1 MKTPLNWKPGALL
14 RKGVCAIGAALVAGA
29 VCAAD
34 VVTYEEFGAAG
45 DGKADD
51 MAAIVA
57 AHAAANKKGLP
68 VRAGDGR
75 TYYIG
80 GGARTADI
88 RTDVDFGTAS
98 FVIDDREVPLDKR
111 STPVF
116 RISHS
121 ARPVAV
127 KGMTTLASGQKN
139 LGIELP
145 GPSLVEVVDATVRQ
159 YIRYGLNQNGGRPK
173 REVLLAAADGT
184 VDPSTPVIWNYG
196 KVTRA
201 IAHPLDAKTLTV
213 RGGRFTTIANQAESR
228 YTYFGRGFDV
238 NRSNVRIEG
247 LRHDMTGEGDH
258 GAPYS
263 GFISVSLAANVMVS
277 NCVFTAHRTYRTVGA
292 AGNPVSMGSYD
303 ISANNAVN
311 VSFVNCRQTTDIND
325 GCYWGIFGSNYCRNL
340 LYDGCTFSRFDA
352 HMGVAN
358 ATVRNCELGY
368 MGINAI
374 GFGTFLVENTTVRS
388 GSFFN
393 LRGDYGSTWR
403 GNLVVRNCTFVPRKG
418 KTSAVTLVNGS
429 SIDWHDFGY
438 ECFMP
443 RRIVFDGLAIDDSG
457 FPENYD
463 GPFVF
468 GMFNPKNTDASY
480 VEKYPYH
487 VAEEV
492 VLRNVTTK
500 SGRPLRLSPNK
511 WMFRNV
517 KVVENGALRGL
528 LDLEQNK

>member
-1 MKTPLNWKPGALL
+1 MAYSMGVIASR
-14 RKGVCAIGAALVAGA
+14 RKVASAFAAVLVARA
-29 VCAAD
+29 ICAAG

-45 DGKADD
+45 DGKSDD
-51 MAAIVA
+51 MSAIVA
-57 AHAAANKKGLP
+57 AHAAANEKGLP

-80 GGARTADI
+80 GGAQTAEI

-98 FVIDDREVPLDKR
+98 FVIDDREVPLKKR
-111 STPVF
+111 ATPVF
-116 RISHS
+116 RIPHS

-127 KGMTTLASGQKN
+127 KGIAALARGQGS
-139 LGIELP
+139 LGVVLP

-159 YIRYGLNQNGGRPK
+159 YIRYGLNQNKGRPK

-184 VDPSTPVIWNYG
+184 VDPSTPVIWDYG
-196 KVTRA
+196 KVTHA
-201 IAHPLDAKTLTV
+201 VAYPLDAKTLTI
-213 RGGRFTTIANQAESR
+213 RGGRFTTIANRAESR

-238 NRSNVRIEG
+238 SRSNVRIEG
-247 LRHDMTGEGDH
+247 LRHDVTGEGDH
-258 GAPYS
+258 GAPYR
-263 GFISVSLAANVMVS
+263 GFVTVSYAANVMVS
-277 NCVFTAHRTYRTVGA
+277 NCVFTAHKTYRTIGA
-292 AGNPVSMGSYD
+292 AGKPVSMGSYD
-303 ISANNAVN
+303 ISAGSAVN
-311 VSFVNCRQTTDIND
+311 VSFVDCRQTTDIND
-325 GCYWGIFGSNYCRNL
+325 GRYWGIFGSNYCRNL

-358 ATVRNCELGY
+358 ATVRNSELGH

-393 LRGDYGSTWR
+393 LRGDYGSTWH
-403 GNLVVRNCTFVPRKG
+403 GDFIVRNCTFVPRDG
-418 KTSAVTLVNGS
+418 KKAAALVNGYS
-429 SIDWHDFGY
+429 YDWHDFGY

-443 RRIVFDGLAIDDSG
+443 RRIVFDGLVIDDSCH
-457 FPENYD
+457 PEKYD

-468 GMFNPKNTDASY
+468 GMFNSKNTGSGY
-480 VEKYPYH
+480 VEGHPYH
-487 VAEEV
+487 VTEEV

-500 SGRPLRLSPNK
+500 SGKPVRLSPNK

-517 KVVENGALRGL
+517 KVVTDGAH
-528 LDLEQNK
+528 LERPRTDVSSCD

>member
-1 MKTPLNWKPGALL
+1 MKENEEPKMKTPLNWKSGALL
-14 RKGVCAIGAALVAGA
+14 RKGVCTLGAAFVAGI

-34 VVTYEEFGAAG
+34 VVTYEEFGAVG
-45 DGKADD
+45 DGKTDD

-68 VRAGDGR
+68 VRAGDGK

-80 GGARTADI
+80 GGARTAEI

-98 FVIDDREVPLDKR
+98 FVIDDREVPLKKR
-111 STPVF
+111 ATPVF
-116 RISHS
+116 RIRHS
-121 ARPVAV
+121 VAPVEV
-127 KGMTTLASGQKN
+127 KGITALANGQKN
-139 LGIELP
+139 LGVVLP
-145 GPSLVEVVDATVRQ
+145 GPSLVEVTDATVRQ
-159 YIRYGLNQNGGRPK
+159 YIRYGLNQNGGSPK

-184 VDPSTPVIWNYG
+184 VDPSTPVIWDYG

-201 IAHPLDAKTLTV
+201 IAHPLDAKTLVV
-213 RGGRFTTIANQAESR
+213 RGGRFTTIANRAEPR

-238 NRSNVRIEG
+238 SRSNVRIEG
-247 LRHDMTGEGDH
+247 LRHDVTGEGDH

-263 GFISVSLAANVMVS
+263 GFVSVSLAANVMVS

-292 AGNPVSMGSYD
+292 AGKPVSMGSYD

-325 GCYWGIFGSNYCRNL
+325 RRYWGIFGSNYCKNL
-340 LYDGCTFSRFDA
+340 LYDGCVFSRFDA

-358 ATVRNCELGY
+358 ATIRNCELGY

-388 GSFFN
+388 SSFFN

-403 GNLVVRNCTFVPRKG
+403 GDFIVRNCKFVPRDG
-418 KTSAVTLVNGS
+418 KKCAAALVNGYS
-429 SIDWHDFGY
+429 YDWHDFGY

-443 RRIVFDGLAIDDSG
+443 RRIVFDGLVIDDSSH
-457 FPENYD
+457 PENYD

-468 GMFNPKNTDASY
+468 GMFNSKNTSSDY
-480 VEKYPYH
+480 VEKHPYH

-492 VLRNVTTK
+492 ELRNVTTK
-500 SGRPLRLSPNK
+500 SGKPVRLSPNK

-517 KVVENGALRGL
+517 KVVENGAW
-528 LDLEQNK
+528 